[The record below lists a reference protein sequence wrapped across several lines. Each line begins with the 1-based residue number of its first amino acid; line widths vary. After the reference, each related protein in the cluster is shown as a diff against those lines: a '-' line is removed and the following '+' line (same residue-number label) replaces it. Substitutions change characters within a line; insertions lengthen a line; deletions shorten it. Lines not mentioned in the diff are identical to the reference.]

1 MGEKPVIVCVTIHN
15 PVVCR
20 EFEPYADAILAEFG
34 VSTKAVLDMISG
46 EAAPKG
52 ILPVQ
57 LPKDMETVERH
68 QEDVAFDL
76 EVYKDE
82 TGNCYDYGFG
92 LNFQGEV
99 LSAKI

>member
-1 MGEKPVIVCVTIHN
+1 
-15 PVVCR
+15 
-20 EFEPYADAILAEFG
+20 
-34 VSTKAVLDMISG
+34 MISG
-46 EAAPKG
+46 GAAPKG
-52 ILPVQ
+52 RLPVQ

-92 LNFQGEV
+92 LNFQGEE